1 MQPQIIRI
9 FAFNYRQTMI
19 VPPSLSENDCV
30 RLISPAGY
38 VESNIL
44 EGAERTLTT
53 WGWRVERGASASRVH
68 GRFAGTVEER
78 LNDLQEA
85 FDDPLCKAVFCS
97 RGGYGAIH
105 LIEKLNL
112 SGFRKHPKWLVGY
125 SDITL
130 LHALLQQQGFASIH
144 GGMAKRLAL
153 GDDTRV
159 SYPCGKP
166 LELLHLLLT
175 GKKPEIK
182 TPSHPLNRMGQGSGM
197 LRGGNLSIVYSLR
210 GTPLDYIPEGCILF
224 LEDIGE
230 KPYTVDRMMYNL
242 KLGGILERIA
252 GLVVG
257 QFSDY
262 EEDPLMLTSVYERI
276 ADTVSEYDYPVCF
289 DFPVGHTERN
299 LPLLMGGHVT
309 LNIQE
314 NGVTLI
320 YD

>member
-1 MQPQIIRI
+1 M
-9 FAFNYRQTMI
+9 T
-19 VPPSLSENDCV
+19 VPSPLFTNDRV
-30 RLISPAGY
+30 WLVSPAGHI
-38 VESNIL
+38 ESNVL

-53 WGWRVERGASASRVH
+53 WGWSVERGRSAGNVH

-85 FDDPLCKAVFCS
+85 FDDPLCKAIFCS

-105 LIEKLNL
+105 LIEKLDL
-112 SGFRKHPKWLVGY
+112 RGFRKYPKWLIGY

-130 LHALLQQQGFASIH
+130 LHALLQQQGYASIH

-153 GDDTRV
+153 GDDPKAVFPSGT
-159 SYPCGKP
+159 P
-166 LELLHLLLT
+166 LNMLHALLT
-175 GKKPEIK
+175 GNKPEIK
-182 TPSHPLNRMGQGSGM
+182 TPSHPLNRTGQGSGM
-197 LRGGNLSIVYSLR
+197 LRGGNLSILYSLR
-210 GTPLDYIPEGCILF
+210 GTSLDYIPQDCILF

-230 KPYTVDRMMYNL
+230 KPYAVDRMMYNL

-262 EEDPLMLTSVYERI
+262 EEDPLMLRSVYERI
-276 ADTVSEYDYPVCF
+276 ADIVSEYNYPVCF
-289 DFPVGHTERN
+289 DFPVGHTEHN
-299 LPLLMGGHVT
+299 LPLLMGGYVT
-309 LNIQE
+309 LNVQE
-314 NGVTLI
+314 NGVSFT